1 MKSPFIQSFSRIRP
15 RVRKFAPLAKYVLIF
30 IIGFMIALL
39 HQFNQRD
46 SAEKNFFKEI
56 ASEISEKRPVPAEDS
71 SILDALHI
79 TNHLLR
85 YRTEIFH
92 KNDGPVRIGGG
103 GYDGSLTG
111 DLMTANGACGS
122 YADVLAELLETMG
135 FRTRIAQMKVG
146 NTWGGHIID
155 EVQTSKGWVVLDAS
169 NDLFF
174 TTPSGRLASFSDVSS
189 NWEYYKTQTPGDYN
203 QDYRYADVRYT
214 NWEKIPVVMPLLKKA
229 LTLFVGSQRV
239 NTISIRP
246 MILRKYKVYCLLL
259 IISLVIVT
267 FYLLKNLMG
276 ISMTKFGS
284 FVPSRE
290 GMNLGLKQTA

>member
-1 MKSPFIQSFSRIRP
+1 
-15 RVRKFAPLAKYVLIF
+15 
-30 IIGFMIALL
+30 MIALL
-39 HQFNQRD
+39 QQFNKRD
-46 SAEKNFFKEI
+46 NAEKNFFKEV
-56 ASEISEKRPVPAEDS
+56 ATEISEKRPVFAEDS

-79 TNHLLR
+79 TNRLLK

-122 YADVLAELLETMG
+122 YADVLSELLETMG
-135 FRTRIAQMKVG
+135 FKTRIAQMKV
-146 NTWGGHIID
+146 NETWGGHIIA

-174 TTPSGRLASFSDVSS
+174 TTPSGSLASFKDVSS
-189 NWEYYKTQTPGDYN
+189 NWEYYKAQTPKNYN

-229 LTLFVGSQRV
+229 LTVLVGTQKV

-246 MILRKYKVYCLLL
+246 LVLRKYKVYCLLL
-259 IISLVIVT
+259 VISLVIVT

-276 ISMTKFGS
+276 ISLTRFSS
-284 FVPSRE
+284 FVPHRTE
-290 GMNLGLKQTA
+290 LNLGLKNFGAEG